1 MFTHTI
7 KDEFL
12 SDKDLLFVIKM
23 KHLSVVTDLF
33 FVICFDNK
41 ENNENN
47 VF

>member
-1 MFTHTI
+1 MYYYETNNTQTNMFIHTI

-33 FVICFDNK
+33 L
-41 ENNENN
+41 
-47 VF
+47 